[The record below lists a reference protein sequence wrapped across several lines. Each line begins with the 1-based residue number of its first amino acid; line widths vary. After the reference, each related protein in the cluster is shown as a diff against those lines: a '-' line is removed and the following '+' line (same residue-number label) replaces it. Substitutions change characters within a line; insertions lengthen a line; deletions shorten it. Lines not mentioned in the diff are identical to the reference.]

1 MHDRARAWPLVRCP
15 LGLLRLAGGWLLALV
30 LLAGAGAPPAA
41 ESALAAAAVSAVSAG
56 AGAPK
61 LRPLPAALERRMPE
75 LVRAAERYRGLKLER
90 RGALGRAAPPPAAPR
105 RGGAARRGPPP

>member
-41 ESALAAAAVSAVSAG
+41 ESALAAAAGSAVSAG

-61 LRPLPAALERRMPE
+61 LRPLPAALERRM
-75 LVRAAERYRGLKLER
+75 AEPGRGAGPRCGLQVER
-90 RGALGRAAPPPAAPR
+90 RGARGRRAPDQ
-105 RGGAARRGPPP
+105 

>member
-1 MHDRARAWPLVRCP
+1 MHDRARALPLVRCP

-61 LRPLPAALERRMPE
+61 LRPLPAALERRVPG
-75 LVRAAERYRGLKLER
+75 LGPAAGGYRGLE
-90 RGALGRAAPPPAAPR
+90 LGR
-105 RGGAARRGPPP
+105 RGGGGRALPARRRP